1 MSPSDRLKQ
10 AKAKMEQ
17 WIGNG
22 AQLAWLID
30 GDAQTVYVYR
40 KGHAV
45 KTHRGIAKLAGE
57 GPVEGFVLHL
67 SAIWKGVS

>member
-1 MSPSDRLKQ
+1 M
-10 AKAKMEQ
+10 M
-17 WIGNG
+17 
-22 AQLAWLID
+22 LID

-40 KGHAV
+40 KGHTV

-57 GPVEGFVLHL
+57 GPAEGFVLHL

>member
-1 MSPSDRLKQ
+1 
-10 AKAKMEQ
+10 MEP

-40 KGHAV
+40 KGHTV

-57 GPVEGFVLHL
+57 GPVDRFVLHL
-67 SAIWKGVS
+67 SAIWKGVA